1 MTTPIFKHW
10 SYKYFTRAQLK
21 EKNLPSKFNYFY
33 DWYDIDNQGTFCSCC
48 GSVFVKNEKEKP
60 NFHGGILLR
69 PGKVGEEG
77 LQKDNTT
84 TVHVATKNGDLTL
97 NMFYLE
103 NNLVETPVSF
113 AEEEDDYDNGDDRG
127 ESW

>member
-1 MTTPIFKHW
+1 MTTPIFKLW

-21 EKNLPSKFNYFY
+21 EKNLPSKSNYVY

-69 PGKVGEEG
+69 PGKVGKEG
-77 LQKDNTT
+77 LQIDNTT
-84 TVHVATKNGDLTL
+84 TVHVSTKNGDLTL

-103 NNLVETPVSF
+103 NNPVEII
-113 AEEEDDYDNGDDRG
+113 EEDVYDDED
-127 ESW
+127 

>member
-21 EKNLPSKFNYFY
+21 EKNLPSRDNYVY
-33 DWYDIDNQGTFCSCC
+33 DWYDIDNTGTFCSCC

-60 NFHGGILLR
+60 NFHVGILLR
-69 PGKVGEEG
+69 PGKVGKEG

-84 TVHVATKNGDLTL
+84 TVHVSTKNGDLTL
-97 NMFYLE
+97 NMSYLA
-103 NNLVETPVSF
+103 NNPVEI
-113 AEEEDDYDNGDDRG
+113 AEEEAEYDDED